1 MSQANLEIVYYI
13 WAPKSTAVDVSVKQT
28 ANFDAHVA
36 WLKARGVEG
45 TLSQSRSHPRILHAD
60 PTVPEHGGAILTE
73 DLKLPLTSAPEMA
86 GLILLVKA
94 DDLAAARKFLDDE
107 PYYKAGVVR
116 IQPYMRMLRS

>member
-36 WLKARGVEG
+36 WLKARAVEG
-45 TLSQSRSHPRILHAD
+45 TLK
-60 PTVPEHGGAILTE
+60 HGGAILTE

-107 PYYKAGVVR
+107 PYYKAGVWDNANIKVA
-116 IQPYMRMLRS
+116 PVLSSAKA